1 LSRFQKNKVDIDIQQ
16 DVALETLSGAPNY
29 QAWLASLALPFFGSN
44 PLEIG
49 SGNGDYADLW
59 RVSGVKN
66 LTLNEVDANR
76 LMFLKNRFAEFPDID
91 VNTLEQLDNA
101 DSEFSS
107 CSSFNVLEHVENDV
121 QLLERMSN
129 WVKPGGHVFVLVP
142 AFPFAY
148 SEFDAKIGH
157 FRRYTKKSLRRSMED
172 AGLVDVKTRYINPL
186 GLIAWFIL
194 MKMLKGSP
202 NSGLA
207 VKIWD
212 STVIPVTR
220 QLERL
225 VKVPFGQSCIGVGL
239 VDVKKRSH

>member
-1 LSRFQKNKVDIDIQQ
+1 
-16 DVALETLSGAPNY
+16 
-29 QAWLASLALPFFGSN
+29 
-44 PLEIG
+44 
-49 SGNGDYADLW
+49 
-59 RVSGVKN
+59 
-66 LTLNEVDANR
+66 
-76 LMFLKNRFAEFPDID
+76 
-91 VNTLEQLDNA
+91 
-101 DSEFSS
+101 
-107 CSSFNVLEHVENDV
+107 
-121 QLLERMSN
+121 
-129 WVKPGGHVFVLVP
+129 
-142 AFPFAY
+142 
-148 SEFDAKIGH
+148 
-157 FRRYTKKSLRRSMED
+157 MED